1 MRNKMFLSVTAIAG
15 FVLLAVPSKVWAN
28 GPGSGKKKDEY
39 KSPGASRKILLNEP
53 LHEVQGEKVTVV
65 HITFPPGWVGG
76 KHYHT
81 GPVYVYVLK
90 GNFVVQE
97 KGKGPQT
104 LPAGTLYRE
113 PIGNPMQAHNGSTS
127 ETTEILL
134 FQIGHEG
141 EPLMIKTDF

>member
-1 MRNKMFLSVTAIAG
+1 MISKIFLSLALIAG
-15 FVLLAVPSKVWAN
+15 LIVLAVPSKASAN
-28 GPGSGKKKDEY
+28 GIAAGNKKEY
-39 KSPGASRKILLNEP
+39 KSPGASRKILLSEP
-53 LHEVQGEKVTVV
+53 LHGVKGEKVTVV
-65 HITFPPGWVGG
+65 RITFPPGWVGG

-97 KGKGPQT
+97 KGKEPQT
-104 LPAGTLYRE
+104 LPPGTLYRE

-127 ETTEILL
+127 EATEILL
-134 FQIGHEG
+134 FQIGRED